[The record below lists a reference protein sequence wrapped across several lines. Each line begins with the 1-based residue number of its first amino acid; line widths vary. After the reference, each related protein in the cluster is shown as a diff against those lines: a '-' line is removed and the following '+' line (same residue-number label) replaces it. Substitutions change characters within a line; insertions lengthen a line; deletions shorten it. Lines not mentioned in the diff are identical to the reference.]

1 MNESCVQSMRCT
13 CRCIGSGG
21 RQEFALSH
29 PRIYPTPASQGAGLW
44 NHPCVRGPLFLVPVF
59 FTDWPPAAEP
69 PVRRSWTEFAWAFAF
84 CSSKP
89 FRSVPTRGPFA
100 DHPREGGLL
109 RQDKR
114 CAPDVKL
121 LNYPPSSNP
130 TTGRNRRAFREISSN
145 PPSYVLKFPPR
156 VAWERERRRAKLLG
170 SEYYPELACHATV

>member
-1 MNESCVQSMRCT
+1 MEEVEVEGGLRGGVAEEKVEQEEEETMNESCVQSMRCT

-84 CSSKP
+84 RSSKP

-130 TTGRNRRAFREISSN
+130 RPAGTGEHFVKSRQIL
-145 PPSYVLKFPPR
+145 PLTY
-156 VAWERERRRAKLLG
+156 
-170 SEYYPELACHATV
+170 

>member
-1 MNESCVQSMRCT
+1 MCAVDAMHVQVHREWGAAGI
-13 CRCIGSGG
+13 R
-21 RQEFALSH
+21 AVAPAHLPH
-29 PRIYPTPASQGAGLW
+29 PRVAG
-44 NHPCVRGPLFLVPVF
+44 RRIM
-59 FTDWPPAAEP
+59 EP
-69 PVRRSWTEFAWAFAF
+69 PLCTRPSVFSPGFFHRLATRRGAAGAPFVDRIRVGVRV
-84 CSSKP
+84 SKP

-156 VAWERERRRAKLLG
+156 VAWERERRRETSRLRVL
-170 SEYYPELACHATV
+170 P